1 MAPKIE
7 IRNKLADALDVDL
20 SALSDINIQ
29 TYEDIMHTLFLFK
42 EEFDMDI
49 DRTEEKTTLSFDN
62 HNKKIAP
69 LITYLYTWHCNK
81 KDLSNQVTTDLEQY
95 KSWKGRFP
103 KDINEYWTKQK
114 NKIESLYT
122 PYIKELSKVNK
133 PIYTISEFIELLRVP
148 IKHNLSIEVGIK
160 SYDAGDSAL
169 VLNFFVKEMLNT
181 DILAVNRD
189 FAKFL
194 YTIKTIE
201 TYGMTVYTS
210 MLTNECGTQVSYT
223 LRLPTLTCL
232 IPIITNIQQYELN
245 KDTINNWY
253 TEMFE
258 LQHKKDLASF
268 NINIKSEIEANY

>member
-1 MAPKIE
+1 M
-7 IRNKLADALDVDL
+7 
-20 SALSDINIQ
+20 
-29 TYEDIMHTLFLFK
+29 
-42 EEFDMDI
+42 
-49 DRTEEKTTLSFDN
+49 
-62 HNKKIAP
+62 
-69 LITYLYTWHCNK
+69 
-81 KDLSNQVTTDLEQY
+81 
-95 KSWKGRFP
+95 
-103 KDINEYWTKQK
+103 
-114 NKIESLYT
+114 YT

-133 PIYTISEFIELLRVP
+133 PIYTISEFIELLRIL

-169 VLNFFVKEMLNT
+169 VLNFFVKEILNT

-210 MLTNECGTQVSYT
+210 MLTNECSTQVSYT
-223 LRLPTLTCL
+223 LRLSTLTCL

-245 KDTINNWY
+245 KDTINDWY

-258 LQHKKDLASF
+258 LQYKKDLASF